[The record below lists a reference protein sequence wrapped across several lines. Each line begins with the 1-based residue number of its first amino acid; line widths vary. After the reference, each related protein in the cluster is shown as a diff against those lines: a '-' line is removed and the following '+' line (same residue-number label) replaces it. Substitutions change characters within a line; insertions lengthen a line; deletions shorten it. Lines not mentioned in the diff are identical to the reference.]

1 MFSPIP
7 HQVLPANVVQSR
19 KVSYFC
25 ETSVH
30 TQWTILFHSIFQ
42 PEKRQ
47 IMTDNLIRF
56 DWAMKRL
63 LRDKSNY
70 VVLEGFLSTLLNEDL
85 HIVRFLESEANQADS
100 NDKFNRADMLVED
113 AKGRLLIIE
122 VQNNRELDYFHRM
135 LYGVSK
141 TISEYINLG
150 DDYDKVRKVYS
161 INIVYFDLGQG
172 KDYVYHGRTEF
183 RGLHDPNDI
192 LTLSVRQQEIF
203 VGKDAG
209 DIFPEYYVLRVND
222 FDTVAK
228 TPLDE
233 WVEFLKTGIINRSA
247 TAKGL
252 PEARE
257 RLRVDTLPPPERQAY
272 LRDMEAQRYQ
282 RSVIKTSWYEGR
294 EEGRAEGRV
303 EGREEGRIENSKEV
317 AKRMKAMGLPV
328 ETIARCTQLTAED
341 IEKL

>member
-1 MFSPIP
+1 M
-7 HQVLPANVVQSR
+7 ND
-19 KVSYFC
+19 K
-25 ETSVH
+25 
-30 TQWTILFHSIFQ
+30 
-42 PEKRQ
+42 
-47 IMTDNLIRF
+47 LIRF

-70 VVLEGFLSTLLNEDL
+70 VVLEGFLSTLLEDDL
-85 HIVRFLESEANQADS
+85 HICRFLESESNQQDAD
-100 NDKFNRADMLVED
+100 DKFNRADMLVED
-113 AKGRLLIIE
+113 SKGRLLIIE

-150 DDYDKVRKVYS
+150 DDYEKVRKLYS

-172 KDYVYHGRTEF
+172 KDYVYHGKTIF
-183 RGLHDPNDI
+183 RGLHNPDDV
-192 LTLSVRQQEIF
+192 LQLSVRQRELF

-233 WVEFLKTGIINRSA
+233 WIQFLKTGRIEEDA

-257 RLRVDTLPPPERQAY
+257 KLRVDCLPPADRQAY
-272 LRDMEAQRYQ
+272 KRDMEALRYQ
-282 RSVIKTSWYEGR
+282 RSVIKTGWY
-294 EEGRAEGRV
+294 EGRAEGILETARNLKKL
-303 EGREEGRIENSKEV
+303 GMDATLI
-317 AKRMKAMGLPV
+317 AQATGLSAD
-328 ETIARCTQLTAED
+328 EIAAL
-341 IEKL
+341 

>member
-1 MFSPIP
+1 MS
-7 HQVLPANVVQSR
+7 
-19 KVSYFC
+19 
-25 ETSVH
+25 E
-30 TQWTILFHSIFQ
+30 
-42 PEKRQ
+42 
-47 IMTDNLIRF
+47 NLIRF

-63 LRDKSNY
+63 LRNKSNY
-70 VVLEGFLSTLLNEDL
+70 VVLEGFLSTLLGEDL
-85 HIVRFLESEANQADS
+85 RICRFLESESNQDDAT
-100 NDKFNRADMLVED
+100 DKFNRADMLVED
-113 AKGRLLIIE
+113 TNGKLLIIE

-172 KDYVYHGRTEF
+172 KDYVYHGKTEF
-183 RGLHDPNDI
+183 RGLHDKNDI
-192 LTLSVRQQEIF
+192 LQLSVRQREIF
-203 VGKDAG
+203 IGKDAG

-222 FDTVAK
+222 FDKVAK

-233 WVEFLKTGIINRSA
+233 WVKFLKTGEIDATA

-257 RLRVDTLPPPERQAY
+257 RLRIDSLPEREKHAY
-272 LRDMEAQRYQ
+272 YRDMEALRYQ
-282 RSVIKTSWYEGR
+282 RSVIKTGWDEGHADGLA
-294 EEGRAEGRV
+294 EGRAEGRAEGIA
-303 EGREEGRIENSKEV
+303 EGRTQKAIDIARS
-317 AKRMKAMGLPV
+317 MKAMGIPVDVISKCTSLPP
-328 ETIARCTQLTAED
+328 EE

>member
-1 MFSPIP
+1 M
-7 HQVLPANVVQSR
+7 
-19 KVSYFC
+19 K
-25 ETSVH
+25 
-30 TQWTILFHSIFQ
+30 
-42 PEKRQ
+42 
-47 IMTDNLIRF
+47 DNLIHF

-70 VVLEGFLSTLLNEDL
+70 VVLEGFLSTLLGEDL
-85 HIVRFLESEANQADS
+85 RIKRFLESEANQADAT
-100 NDKFNRADMLVED
+100 DKFNRADILVED
-113 AKGRLLIIE
+113 AQGRLLIVE

-172 KDYVYHGRTEF
+172 EDYIYHGKTEF
-183 RGLHDPNDI
+183 RGLHNPHDI
-192 LTLSVRQQEIF
+192 LKLSVRQREMF
-203 VGKDAG
+203 VGKEAG

-222 FDTVAK
+222 FDKVAK

-233 WVEFLKTGIINRSA
+233 WVQFLKTGEIDSTA

-257 RLRVDTLPPPERQAY
+257 RLRVDSLPKAEKQAY
-272 LRDMEAQRYQ
+272 FRDMEAIRYQ
-282 RSVIKTSWYEGR
+282 RSVIKTGWYEGR
-294 EEGRAEGRV
+294 ADGLAEGRAEGRAEGIV
-303 EGREEGRIENSKEV
+303 EGKKENTRETVR
-317 AKRMKAMGLPV
+317 RMKALGLPL
-328 ETIARCTQLTAED
+328 ETIAQVTQLSFQD
-341 IEKL
+341 IEKM